1 MPGGNQN
8 CIDDVSDFLRA
19 VVWNLNHGGN
29 EQVYDHSQLYTS
41 STFLDGEETESR
53 AVFQLAKGLAKKAAA
68 SETITI
74 EGNHGFT
81 QVTNAGLKGTSV
93 EQNLVEGFFTI
104 LDTAIAN
111 DNMSHATRTVTSAPS
126 CASVISSITTFFSTV
141 TTALGSGSTA
151 GSVASVTRTSSPG
164 DQQCIDDVMKIC
176 RAFQYDLSLIH
187 I

>member
-1 MPGGNQN
+1 MQRYNVDNPAHNVPGGNQN

-19 VVWNLNHGGN
+19 VVYNLNHGGN

-53 AVFQLAKGLAKKAAA
+53 AVFQIAKAIAKQACA

-81 QVTNAGLKGTSV
+81 QVTNSSLKGTIV
-93 EQNLVEGFFTI
+93 EQNLVDGFFTI

-111 DNMSHATRTVTSAPS
+111 DNMAHA
-126 CASVISSITTFFSTV
+126 
-141 TTALGSGSTA
+141 
-151 GSVASVTRTSSPG
+151 
-164 DQQCIDDVMKIC
+164 
-176 RAFQYDLSLIH
+176 LSLIH